1 MGIGPFESFAFP
13 GVYSQTLN
21 EAARVTAA
29 GGLRFAAFVGV
40 AEEETQVDN
49 FEMIRGSS
57 SMADNKIYK
66 EDVSAWFTGANRNF
80 SVTFYPI
87 VSGNGTGTTTTDPK
101 AVTVYINGDP
111 VPVSAVVGATGAIN
125 LVNIPAL
132 GDTVLVDY
140 YFKRQDELHTDEDL
154 GDQVNGTRTTF
165 KVHYSPI
172 VQGDGGGITTTDVT
186 KITVKV
192 DAVTV
197 VASSVDGDSGQ
208 FTLDVS
214 DTPTVG
220 QTLTITYY
228 SNEWQNTSD
237 ILPSPYISEISK
249 VGYGPGTSDFVE
261 GTDWVLDT
269 TGNFKTINWGHS
281 YKIASGTHTVAT
293 EYLDD
298 SQITGTLYDN
308 RIYRRGTTGTVDG
321 TNVAF
326 VIPYTP
332 VSGQGLGIVS
342 DNPDHVVAYQGTN
355 PTDATIVDV
364 VQLDQAT
371 RTVTLATAPD
381 ASRFVYV
388 TQYHNNLPDD
398 IWTYTNTAAGAVGVG
413 TYTVAGT
420 DTGIAYNIAWSV
432 SDSSVADPDFG
443 TENVTYPAGTGA
455 GNSDAQV
462 VPGYGMDETVSL
474 TFVDATTFVATSS
487 ETAGTGSSGDNT
499 GYLNQTYIDAKTGFR
514 VTVMQGVS
522 VAYQTG
528 DYIGYTSTATFITA
542 ATPTR
547 AVPGIRVRVT
557 DTEDIGVNDTATLTT
572 YNLSGNEPAVGDF
585 YYITYKETKQ
595 FDDTG
600 ILDAKLYTSERDA
613 LADTGAL
620 SSTNK
625 LGMAAHLAFL
635 NGAPAVAL
643 LQIQKT
649 AGTDDAPSSRY
660 IAGIDYFNEPMSTGD
675 RPSLMIPLTSNQT
688 VLNYLKNSNTIQS
701 SIRYANERMSY
712 FGFATGT
719 SPSSAMAYARALANE
734 RMTGIYPDGA
744 ITTIVDELGNET
756 EYLVDGS
763 VLAAAVAGR
772 DTNPAFDVATS
783 LTNKP
788 IVGFTRLYRRLDSV
802 TSAQVANSGLTLLQ
816 EKAANIL
823 IKYGITT
830 DTSSV
835 LTREPAVI
843 RIKDYI
849 QKGSRNVLE
858 PYIGQKFLVQRISDI
873 KQTLSSYLT
882 SAQQAAI
889 IKSFTGVKVY
899 ADASDPTIIHVEAY
913 YSPVLPILWIMIT
926 FNIRSSM

>member
-1 MGIGPFESFAFP
+1 MGMGPFESFAFP
-13 GVYSQTLN
+13 GVYTQTLN
-21 EAARVTAA
+21 EAARVTSA

-66 EDVSAWFTGANRNF
+66 EDVSAQFTGANRNF
-80 SVTFYPI
+80 SVTWYPV
-87 VSGNGTGTTTTDPK
+87 VSGNGTGTVTTDPRN
-101 AVTVYINGDP
+101 VTVYINDDP
-111 VPVSAVVGATGAIN
+111 VPVSSVNGTTGEIT

-132 GDTVLVDY
+132 GDTVLADY
-140 YFKRQDELHTDEDL
+140 YFKRQDDLHTDENL

-172 VQGDGGGITTTDVT
+172 VQGDGGGITTTDVS
-186 KITVKV
+186 KIAVKV
-192 DAVTV
+192 NAITV

-208 FTLDVS
+208 FTLA
-214 DTPTVG
+214 TAPTAG

-237 ILPSPYISEISK
+237 ILPSPYISEITK

-293 EYLDD
+293 EYFDD

-308 RIYRRGTTGTVDG
+308 RIYRRRATGTTDG
-321 TNVAF
+321 TNVTF
-326 VIPYTP
+326 VLPYTP

-342 DNPDHVVAYQGTN
+342 DNPDHVIAYQGTN

-398 IWTYTNTAAGAVGVG
+398 IWTYTCTAAGIAGVG

-420 DTGIAYNIAWSV
+420 DTGTAWNLAYSDSDTTV
-432 SDSSVADPDFG
+432 SDPDWATIDLPAD
-443 TENVTYPAGTGA
+443 V
-455 GNSDAQV
+455 QV
-462 VPGYGMDETVSL
+462 MPGYGLAETISM
-474 TFVDATTFVATSS
+474 TFVDATTFVVTSNV
-487 ETAGTGSSGDNT
+487 ANGTGSSGDNT

-514 VTVMQGVS
+514 ATINYSPTVIYVS
-522 VAYQTG
+522 NDV
-528 DYIGYTSTATFITA
+528 IGYTSTAEFTTA
-542 ATPTR
+542 ASFQTR
-547 AVPGIRVRVT
+547 AVPGIRVNVNN
-557 DTEDIGVNDTATLTT
+557 TEDIGVNDTATLTT

-600 ILDAKLYTSERDA
+600 ILEGKLYTSEKDA

-620 SSTNK
+620 TSTNK

-635 NGAPAVAL
+635 NGAAAVAL

-649 AGTDDAPSSRY
+649 TGTDDAPSSRY
-660 IAGIDYFNEPMSTGD
+660 IAGIDYFNEPMTSGD

-734 RMTGIYPDGA
+734 RMIGIYPDGA
-744 ITTIVDELGNET
+744 ITTIVDELGFET

-772 DTNPAFDVATS
+772 DTNPAFDVATC

-823 IKYGITT
+823 IKYGVTT

-849 QKGSRNVLE
+849 QKGTRNALE
-858 PYIGQKFLVQRISDI
+858 PYIGQKNLSQSVSNI
-873 KQTLSSYLT
+873 KQTMSSYLT
-882 SAQQAAI
+882 SARQAEI

-899 ADASDPTIIHVEAY
+899 EDASDPTIIHVEAY
-913 YSPVLPILWIMIT
+913 YSPVLPILWILIT
-926 FNIRSSM
+926 FNIRSGV